1 VPILATKNVS
11 LKPCSGFKTCIAVV
25 RGAGLIISRYL
36 ADTTSSTVQP
46 FLFVSAEFLT
56 PFPPNFKVGGKE
68 SKEKGGEF
76 LACAY
81 PSMLAQKEETDKKK
95 ATGGKRE
102 R

>member
-1 VPILATKNVS
+1 MKRAYPGHKERFIKT
-11 LKPCSGFKTCIAVV
+11 CSGFKTCIAVV

-46 FLFVSAEFLT
+46 FLFVSAELLT

-68 SKEKGGEF
+68 SKEKRRRILGVCLSFYVSTEGRDG
-76 LACAY
+76 
-81 PSMLAQKEETDKKK
+81 QEESN
-95 ATGGKRE
+95 R